1 MSKQPDRYSQLDGY
15 IRAYNFFRDILTDSR
30 YKPRALTIDESEHWL
45 TIIEEDLAKWN
56 KEIDEL

>member
-15 IRAYNFFRDILTDSR
+15 IRAYTFFRDILTDNK
-30 YKPRALTIDESEHWL
+30 YKPRALTIEESENWL
-45 TIIEEDLAKWN
+45 TTIEEDLAKWN

>member
-15 IRAYNFFRDILTDSR
+15 LRAYTFFRDILTDSK
-30 YKPRALTIDESEHWL
+30 YEPRALSIEDSEHWL
-45 TIIEEDLAKWN
+45 EVIEEDIAKWN

>member
-15 IRAYNFFRDILTDSR
+15 IRTYTFFRDILTDNK
-30 YKPRALTIDESEHWL
+30 YKPRALTIEESENWL
-45 TIIEEDLAKWN
+45 TTIEEDLAKWN